1 MEQHAELL
9 KRLRETTQ
17 PEEIK
22 LLVDQIDEIN
32 TAEPEYEGFK
42 AEGEKQGD
50 LWFVSTYQDEVAAV
64 EGASFRFYFV
74 CDAGGVD
81 NKCQTVITSKGW
93 RRKHEVDG
101 WVKGQRYYCITCGAG
116 YNQNWGCLVQL
127 KLPKDP
133 MVYYMRAQI
142 PDDDTLDLMA
152 MRAEKYYF
160 KKGMTNKQLW
170 DALPEMQPE
179 GTSFLRAAEKN
190 VCRFTSAPSAAMNSA
205 AQNTAAATVAFRRL
219 RATALR

>member
-50 LWFVSTYQDEVAAV
+50 LWFVSTYQDEVASV

-74 CDAGGVD
+74 CDAGGDD

-101 WVKGQRYYCITCGAG
+101 WVKGQRYYCRCNAG
-116 YNQNWGCLVQL
+116 YNQKWGCLVQL

-179 GTSFLRAAEKN
+179 GTSFLRPVEKN
-190 VCRFTSAPSAAMNSA
+190 MCSFTDRKFFDSLPEYKWVDILTYVNDA
-205 AQNTAAATVAFRRL
+205 
-219 RATALR
+219 